1 MSNVFEF
8 PKDNIPALE
17 STFPEVGG
25 IVVHAAFSKTPE
37 SPINDALARARALAD
52 LMEATDLSA
61 DDAILLLPD
70 EPSSTD
76 GGVA

>member
-17 STFPEVGG
+17 SMFPEVGG
-25 IVVHAAFSKTPE
+25 IVVHATFSKTPE

-52 LMEATDLSA
+52 AMEATGLSA
-61 DDAILLLPD
+61 YDATLLLPG
-70 EPSSTD
+70 EPSSPD